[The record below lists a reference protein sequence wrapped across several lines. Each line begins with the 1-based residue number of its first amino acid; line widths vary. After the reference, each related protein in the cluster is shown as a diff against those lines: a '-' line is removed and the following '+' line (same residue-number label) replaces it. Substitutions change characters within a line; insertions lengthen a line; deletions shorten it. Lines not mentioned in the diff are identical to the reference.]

1 MRKAAVELAA
11 AALARNSPVNRSP
24 HEGCSSSGSASVR
37 IVSILF
43 LSACLSQGVHA
54 ESATSHRSLVS
65 PHGGQTHVAGP
76 YDLELVTGETR
87 IVVYVTDHGGRPID
101 IAGGKGKAVVHTD
114 GHGVTVVLSPA
125 AGNMLEGVRRFRL
138 KHSSIVYVTVDL
150 AHDPPHHAVFRPF
163 ANVAARSSG
172 RAHH

>member
-1 MRKAAVELAA
+1 M
-11 AALARNSPVNRSP
+11 
-24 HEGCSSSGSASVR
+24 R

-43 LSACLSQGVHA
+43 LSACLLQGVHA
-54 ESATSHRSLVS
+54 ESAANRRPLAS

-76 YDLELVTGETR
+76 YALELVTGETR
-87 IVVYVTDHGGRPID
+87 IVIYVTDQAGQPVD

-114 GHGVTVVLSPA
+114 GHGVTVLLSPA
-125 AGNMLEGVRRFRL
+125 AGNMLEGAGRFRL
-138 KHSSIVYVTVDL
+138 KHSSVVYVTVDL